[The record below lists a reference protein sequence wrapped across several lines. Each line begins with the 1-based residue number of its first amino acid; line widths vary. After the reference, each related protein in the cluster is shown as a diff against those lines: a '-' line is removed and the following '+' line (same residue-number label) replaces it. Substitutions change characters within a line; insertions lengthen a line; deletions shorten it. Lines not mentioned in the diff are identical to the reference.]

1 MTDPLLHELETTVVG
16 AWPATESV
24 NLDGWLL
31 RASGGPTHRGNSV
44 ATLEAG
50 LVMSLSSRIERAEAW
65 YRERDKPP
73 MFQLGPCVAPPELDA
88 ELAARGYRK
97 EGEALLALASPAVVV
112 ERTPDAFS
120 TRIES
125 KASEAW
131 LRIAARSS
139 RFAATHDV
147 LLGFLDRLGG
157 RCRFVT
163 AYSAPGQPAAICIGI
178 TSEGRLGVYAMLTL
192 PEQRRRGIASA
203 VLRSLAQ
210 NAVDEG
216 TPELYL
222 LVDAANAAARALYAQ
237 SGFRD
242 VYRYHYRIL
251 DPQTRSNTTRSSAL
265 PQRA

>member
-1 MTDPLLHELETTVVG
+1 MTDPLLHELEWTVVG

-50 LVMSLSSRIERAEAW
+50 LGLSLTARIEHAEAW

-73 MFQLGPCVAPPELDA
+73 MFQLGPCVTPSELDA
-88 ELAARGYRK
+88 VLASRGYRK
-97 EGEALLALASPAVVV
+97 EGEAVLALAPPALVLQ
-112 ERTPDAFS
+112 RTPDGFS

-147 LLGFLDRLGG
+147 LLGFLDRLGT
-157 RCRFVT
+157 RCRFIT
-163 AYSAPGQPAAICIGI
+163 AYSAPGTPAAICIGI
-178 TSEGRLGVYAMLTL
+178 SSEGRLGLYAMLTL
-192 PEQRRRGIASA
+192 PEQRRRGAARA
-203 VLRSLAQ
+203 VLHALAES
-210 NAVDEG
+210 AISEG

-222 LVDAANAAARALYAQ
+222 LVDATNAPARALYAR
-237 SGFRD
+237 SGFQD
-242 VYRYHYRIL
+242 IYHYHYRIL
-251 DPQTRSNTTRSSAL
+251 DSQS
-265 PQRA
+265 